1 MVKIYRFQRLMII
14 AAVIIWTAFATKI
27 VLEGIKGEKG
37 NVVDTFCDNVYYD
50 LSACI
55 SAEGQITKNITIGT
69 QKLLLV
75 EMAEKLGINRY
86 NITED
91 DKGMH
96 LSQNSVNGAVQID
109 IVNTDSG
116 DYLKTEVI
124 LYKGFESVESYQK
137 ILSDGFDNLGIDTQ
151 VTISMKGSVLGTM
164 QIHDRNEMADRML
177 DMLGAKE
184 VASGNI
190 EDSYVVY
197 AYSKAVG
204 DSVKLGKK
212 KINVNI
218 TMNYD
223 EINNITN
230 IQLATPVYNEDF

>member
-14 AAVIIWTAFATKI
+14 AAVIIWAAFATKI

-223 EINNITN
+223 ETREVTD
-230 IQLATPVYNEDF
+230 IQLSTPIYNEDF

>member
-14 AAVIIWTAFATKI
+14 AAVIIWAAFATKI

-109 IVNTDSG
+109 IVNTDYG
-116 DYLKTEVI
+116 DYLKAEVI

>member
-1 MVKIYRFQRLMII
+1 MII
-14 AAVIIWTAFATKI
+14 AAVIIWAAFATKI

-137 ILSDGFDNLGIDTQ
+137 ILSGEFDNLGIDTQ

>member
-14 AAVIIWTAFATKI
+14 AAVIIWAAFATKI

>member
-14 AAVIIWTAFATKI
+14 AAVIIWAAFATKI

-137 ILSDGFDNLGIDTQ
+137 ILSGEFDNLGIDTQ

>member
-14 AAVIIWTAFATKI
+14 AAVIIWAVFATKI
-27 VLEGIKGEKG
+27 IVDGINGEKG

-55 SAEGQITKNITIGT
+55 SANGKITKNMTAAT

-91 DKGMH
+91 DKGMN

-116 DYLKTEVI
+116 NYLKTEVI

-151 VTISMKGSVLGTM
+151 VTISMKGSVLGDM
-164 QIHDRNEMADRML
+164 QVHDRNEMAARML
-177 DMLGAKE
+177 NMLGAKE

-190 EDSYVVY
+190 QDSYVVY

-204 DSVKLGKK
+204 DSVKIGKK
-212 KINVNI
+212 KININI